1 MVSKQGFSL
10 IELLIVVTII
20 GILAAIVYPS
30 YTSYLVKANRTD
42 VQSEMVRVGGLLL
55 KYRTLNST
63 FLMGT
68 GTPITLSDLDVAG
81 KYPATSG
88 KELYKLTLSGVTA
101 GTWTLTAEPLANT
114 IQTENGSIVLNSQ
127 GQKCWTK
134 TTTACTPTAT
144 SNWDGK

>member
-1 MVSKQGFSL
+1 MVRKQGFSL

-20 GILAAIVYPS
+20 GILAAIAYPS
-30 YTSYLVKANRTD
+30 YTSYLVRANRAD
-42 VQSEMVRVGGLLL
+42 VQSEMLRIGGLLL

-68 GTPITLSDLDVAG
+68 GAAITLSDLDVAG

-114 IQTENGSIVLNSQ
+114 IQTGNGSLVLNNQ

-134 TTTACTPTAT
+134 GTSCTPTAT